1 MIALDVH
8 KAAFTVVEIEITTYM
23 NVTFVGSKCTKMKF
37 TLRTISIFVKNV
49 GKNYMENWG
58 NENGRRKTANNR

>member
-8 KAAFTVVEIEITTYM
+8 KAAFTVGEIKITTYM
-23 NVTFVGSKCTKMKF
+23 SVTFVGSKCTRMKF
-37 TLRTISIFVKNV
+37 TLKTINISAKSV

-58 NENGRRKTANNR
+58 NENGRRKTANN

>member
-8 KAAFTVVEIEITTYM
+8 KDAFTVGEILITTYM
-23 NVTFVGSKCTKMKF
+23 NVTFVGSKCTRMKF
-37 TLRTISIFVKNV
+37 TLRTISISAKNV

-58 NENGRRKTANNR
+58 NENGRRKAANN

>member
-8 KAAFTVVEIEITTYM
+8 KDAFTVGEIEITTYM
-23 NVTFVGSKCTKMKF
+23 NVMFVGSKCTKMKF
-37 TLRTISIFVKNV
+37 TLRTISISVKNV

-58 NENGRRKTANNR
+58 NENGRRKTANN